1 MEVYFLSVLII
12 LVLIFLV
19 YSSIKTRNIYSEDVE
34 YEPKHE
40 DLIKKIE
47 KRLAHK
53 GYKFQK
59 ISKFE
64 CYYYLDKH
72 KEKMLLP
79 RIRIYKK
86 QFKNYGLLI
95 NNQSD
100 SFKDNLVLKK
110 EVFEFLMSKKI
121 HGIIIF
127 NEKNNNFEFAKR
139 KGHNNI
145 FLIIIMTILF
155 LSIYFQ
161 FK

>member
-1 MEVYFLSVLII
+1 MEVYFLSSLIGI
-12 LVLIFLV
+12 VFIFLI
-19 YSSIKTRNIYSEDVE
+19 YSSIKTKKIYSENVE

-40 DLIKKIE
+40 ETIKKIE
-47 KRLAHK
+47 KRLAKK

-64 CYYYLDKH
+64 CYYYLDRH
-72 KEKMLLP
+72 KERLFLP

-95 NNQSD
+95 NNQSE
-100 SFKDNLVLKK
+100 SFKDNLLLKK
-110 EVFEFLMSKKI
+110 EVFEFLVSKKTY
-121 HGIIIF
+121 GIIIY

-139 KGHNNI
+139 KGHNYI
-145 FLIIIMTILF
+145 FLVIIMIILI

>member
-34 YEPKHE
+34 YEPKNE

-139 KGHNNI
+139 KGHNYI
-145 FLIIIMTILF
+145 FLIIIMIILI

>member
-1 MEVYFLSVLII
+1 
-12 LVLIFLV
+12 
-19 YSSIKTRNIYSEDVE
+19 
-34 YEPKHE
+34 
-40 DLIKKIE
+40 
-47 KRLAHK
+47 
-53 GYKFQK
+53 
-59 ISKFE
+59 
-64 CYYYLDKH
+64 
-72 KEKMLLP
+72 MLFP

-127 NEKNNNFEFAKR
+127 NEKNNNFEFTKR
-139 KGHNNI
+139 KGHNYI
-145 FLIIIMTILF
+145 FLIIIMIILI

>member
-1 MEVYFLSVLII
+1 MEVYFLSSLII

-19 YSSIKTRNIYSEDVE
+19 YSSIKTKDIYSEDLE

-40 DLIKKIE
+40 ELIKKIE
-47 KRLAHK
+47 KRLAQK

-59 ISKFE
+59 IIKFE

-72 KEKMLLP
+72 KERFLLP
-79 RIRIYKK
+79 RIRIYRRR
-86 QFKNYGLLI
+86 FRNYGLLI
-95 NNQSD
+95 NNQSE

-110 EVFEFLMSKKI
+110 EVFEFLISKKI
-121 HGIIIF
+121 YGIIIY

-139 KGHNNI
+139 KGHNYI
-145 FLIIIMTILF
+145 FLVIIMIILI